1 MYKGTVGLFVL
12 KADNYS
18 STEWTWHF
26 TDWCFWRGW
35 TRTEC
40 AWREEKKWQKMTKGG
55 EWKDRLGFVFKVV
68 LLKLKWHFG
77 EMCTF
82 QKPCGSARGIPSH
95 ATLISALT
103 LYFDTKHTRQR
114 RAALVAHTQC
124 TLPKLIPNHFF
135 ITGTVWMHVYFVPCA
150 LCSLVS
156 MHSLCQGLAHVFSPV
171 SVRLWITGKW
181 CDCILDSGIYGRT
194 AWEYCIFW
202 ILTFTYNSS

>member
-135 ITGTVWMHVYFVPCA
+135 ITGMNACIFCP
-150 LCSLVS
+150 LCSMLF
-156 MHSLCQGLAHVFSPV
+156 GLYAQPV
-171 SVRLWITGKW
+171 SGFGSCVQPSQCQAMDYWKVMWLYFGQWDLWQDSVG
-181 CDCILDSGIYGRT
+181 ILYLLNFDIH
-194 AWEYCIFW
+194 
-202 ILTFTYNSS
+202 L